1 MCVDTTTEL
10 EELQNMTFRHLM
22 AWKKYPDSKF
32 SKDEILKDITD
43 LIVKGINSG
52 DTVILVPDREKL
64 GFVFKSRLTDI
75 LDKAN
80 MGYDVQMSM
89 SGRITITPTPL
100 KAKYSLILSEEPTEG
115 EYVYRIAGVIMGKEL
130 EDK

>member
-100 KAKYSLILSEEPTEG
+100 RVKYSLILSEESTEG